1 MPMTAVEAQDLG
13 NLIND
18 LNPYYDDSIG
28 LGLAV
33 APPAAPA
40 WEMDLYMGAPVAVP
54 PGGVANQIEVQVDN
68 EYTGQWNFGGQPQN
82 IARALRI
89 RYRYPARSPSGQV
102 YWREDYLLIGY
113 EGSGGGN

>member
-1 MPMTAVEAQDLG
+1 MPMAAAEAQDLG

-18 LNPYYDDSIG
+18 LNPYFDATIG
-28 LGLAV
+28 PGLAV
-33 APPAAPA
+33 APPIA
-40 WEMDLYMGAPVAVP
+40 WEMDLYLGAPPAVP
-54 PGGVANQIEVQVDN
+54 PAGLANQIEVQVDS
-68 EYTGQWNFGGQPQN
+68 EYAGQWNFAGQPQN
-82 IARALRI
+82 IARAVRI